1 MIIYV
6 IFRLTQE
13 HLDFIQGHLDGNRA
27 LTLGYL
33 IAKVRDEFDVVVC
46 ASTMD
51 KAIGRFKYSLK
62 RTQSIA
68 IAANIPANEALK

>member
-1 MIIYV
+1 M
-6 IFRLTQE
+6 TQK
-13 HLDFIQGHLDGNRA
+13 HLDFIQEHLDGNCA
-27 LTLGYL
+27 LTLSNL

-68 IAANIPANEALK
+68 IAANIIPANEALK